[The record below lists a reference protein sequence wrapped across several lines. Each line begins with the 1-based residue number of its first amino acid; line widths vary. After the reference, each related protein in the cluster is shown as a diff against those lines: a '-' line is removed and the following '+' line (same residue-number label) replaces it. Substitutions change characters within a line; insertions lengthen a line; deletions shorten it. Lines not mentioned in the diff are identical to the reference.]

1 MIYLKNI
8 SDAQILMIPRNGG
21 IVTGEMALVMR
32 NTTDLQETTLSV
44 TDLNTSG
51 LYFNL
56 AVALPLGDRFAD
68 GEYQYSLKNGNI
80 QVSCGLLYVGDLQ
93 SPSQHETTITYKQY
107 ESE

>member
-21 IVTGEMALVMR
+21 IVTGEMSLVMR
-32 NTTDLQETTLSV
+32 NTTDLQETTLSM

-56 AVALPLGDRFAD
+56 AVALPGGLAD
-68 GEYQYSLKNGNI
+68 GEYQYSLKDGNI

>member
-8 SDAQILMIPRNGG
+8 SNAQILMIPRNGE
-21 IVTGEMALVMR
+21 IVTGEMTLVMR
-32 NTTDLQETTLSV
+32 NTTDLKETTLSV
-44 TDLNTSG
+44 TDLNTSE

-56 AVALPLGDRFAD
+56 AVALPEGLAD
-68 GEYQYSLKNGNI
+68 GEYQYSLKDGNI

>member
-21 IVTGEMALVMR
+21 IVTGEMSLVIR
-32 NTTDLQETTLSV
+32 NTTDLKETTLSV

-51 LYFNL
+51 HYFNL
-56 AVALPLGDRFAD
+56 AVALPGGLAD
-68 GEYQYSLKNGNI
+68 GEYQYSLKDGNI
-80 QVSCGLLYVGDLQ
+80 QLSCGLLYVGDLQ
-93 SPSQHETTITYKQY
+93 SPSQHDTTITYKQY

>member
-21 IVTGEMALVMR
+21 IVTGEMSLVMR
-32 NTTDLQETTLSV
+32 NTTDQQETTLSV

-51 LYFNL
+51 IYFNL
-56 AVALPLGDRFAD
+56 AVALPGGLAD
-68 GEYQYSLKNGNI
+68 GEYQYSLKDGNI
-80 QVSCGLLYVGDLQ
+80 QVSCGLLYVGDPQ

>member
-21 IVTGEMALVMR
+21 IVTGEMSLVMR
-32 NTTDLQETTLSV
+32 NTTDQQETTLSV

-56 AVALPLGDRFAD
+56 AVALPGGLSD
-68 GEYQYSLKNGNI
+68 GEYQYSLKDGNI

-93 SPSQHETTITYKQY
+93 SPSPYETTITYKQY

>member
-8 SDAQILMIPRNGG
+8 SDAQVLMIPRNGG
-21 IVTGEMALVMR
+21 IVTGEMTLVMR

-56 AVALPLGDRFAD
+56 AVALPGGLAD

-80 QVSCGLLYVGDLQ
+80 QVSCGLIYVGDLQ

>member
-21 IVTGEMALVMR
+21 IVTGEMSLVMR
-32 NTTDLQETTLSV
+32 NTTDLRETTLSV

-56 AVALPLGDRFAD
+56 AVALPGGLAD
-68 GEYQYSLKNGNI
+68 GEYQYSLKDGNI

-93 SPSQHETTITYKQY
+93 SPSQHDTTITYKQY

>member
-21 IVTGEMALVMR
+21 IVTGEMTLVMR

-56 AVALPLGDRFAD
+56 AVNLPGGLAD

>member
-8 SDAQILMIPRNGG
+8 SDAQVLMIPRNGG
-21 IVTGEMALVMR
+21 IVTGEMTLVMR

-56 AVALPLGDRFAD
+56 AVALPGGLAD
-68 GEYQYSLKNGNI
+68 GEYQYSLKDGNI
-80 QVSCGLLYVGDLQ
+80 QVSCGLLYVGELQ

>member
-8 SDAQILMIPRNGG
+8 SDAQTLMIPRNGE

-51 LYFNL
+51 LYFNI
-56 AVALPLGDRFAD
+56 AVALPGGLAD
-68 GEYQYSLKNGNI
+68 GEYQYSLKNGDI
-80 QVSCGLLYVGDLQ
+80 QVSCGILYVGDLQ
-93 SPSQHETTITYKQY
+93 SPRQHETTITYKQY

>member
-21 IVTGEMALVMR
+21 IVTGEMTLVMR

-56 AVALPLGDRFAD
+56 AISLPGGLAD

>member
-21 IVTGEMALVMR
+21 IVTGEMSLVMR
-32 NTTDLQETTLSV
+32 NTTDQQETTLSM

-56 AVALPLGDRFAD
+56 AVALPGGLADRA
-68 GEYQYSLKNGNI
+68 YQYSLKNGNT

>member
-21 IVTGEMALVMR
+21 IVTGEMSLVMR
-32 NTTDLQETTLSV
+32 NTTDQQETTLSV

-56 AVALPLGDRFAD
+56 AVALPGGLAD
-68 GEYQYSLKNGNI
+68 GEYQYSLKDGNI
-80 QVSCGLLYVGDLQ
+80 QVSFGLFYVGDLQ
-93 SPSQHETTITYKQY
+93 SPSPYETTITYKQY

>member
-21 IVTGEMALVMR
+21 IVTGEMTLVMR

-56 AVALPLGDRFAD
+56 AVALPGGLAD

-80 QVSCGLLYVGDLQ
+80 QVSCGILYIGDLQ

>member
-1 MIYLKNI
+1 MIYLTNI
-8 SDAQILMIPRNGG
+8 SDAQILMIPRNGE
-21 IVTGEMALVMR
+21 IVTGEMSLVMR
-32 NTTDLQETTLSV
+32 NTTDQQETTLSV
-44 TDLNTSG
+44 TDMNTSG

-56 AVALPLGDRFAD
+56 AVALPGGLAD

-80 QVSCGLLYVGDLQ
+80 QVSCGILYVGDLQ

>member
-8 SDAQILMIPRNGG
+8 SDAQILMIPRNGE
-21 IVTGEMALVMR
+21 IVTGEISLVMR
-32 NTTDLQETTLSV
+32 NTTDQQETTLSV

-56 AVALPLGDRFAD
+56 AVALPGGLAD
-68 GEYQYSLKNGNI
+68 GEYQYSLKDGNI

>member
-8 SDAQILMIPRNGG
+8 SDAQTLMIPKNGE

-32 NTTDLQETTLSV
+32 NTTDNQETTLSV

-56 AVALPLGDRFAD
+56 AVALPGGLAD
-68 GEYQYSLKNGNI
+68 GEYQYSLKDGDI
-80 QVSCGLLYVGDLQ
+80 QVSCGLLYIGDLQ
-93 SPSQHETTITYKQY
+93 SPRQHETTITYKQY

>member
-8 SDAQILMIPRNGG
+8 PDAQILMIPRNGG
-21 IVTGEMALVMR
+21 IVTGEMSLVMR
-32 NTTDLQETTLSV
+32 NTTDQQETTLSV

-56 AVALPLGDRFAD
+56 AVALPEGIAD
-68 GEYQYSLKNGNI
+68 GEYQYTLKDSNI
-80 QVSCGLLYVGDLQ
+80 QVSCGLLYIGDLQ
-93 SPSQHETTITYKQY
+93 SPSQYERTITYQQY

>member
-8 SDAQILMIPRNGG
+8 SDAQILMIPRNGE

-32 NTTDLQETTLSV
+32 NTTDLRETTLSV

-51 LYFNL
+51 IYFNL
-56 AVALPLGDRFAD
+56 AVALPGGLAD
-68 GEYQYSLKNGNI
+68 GEYKYSLKDGNI

>member
-21 IVTGEMALVMR
+21 IVTGEMTLVMR

-44 TDLNTSG
+44 TDPNTSG

-56 AVALPLGDRFAD
+56 AVALPGGLAD

>member
-8 SDAQILMIPRNGG
+8 SDAQNLMIPRNGE

-32 NTTDLQETTLSV
+32 NTTDHQETTLSV
-44 TDLNTSG
+44 TDLNTSA

-56 AVALPLGDRFAD
+56 AVALPGGLAD
-68 GEYQYSLKNGNI
+68 GEYQYSLKDGNN

>member
-8 SDAQILMIPRNGG
+8 KDAQILMIPRNGE
-21 IVTGEMALVMR
+21 IVTGEMTLVMR
-32 NTTDLQETTLSV
+32 NTTDLRETTLSV

-56 AVALPLGDRFAD
+56 AVALPGGLAD
-68 GEYQYSLKNGNI
+68 GEYQYSLKDGNI

-93 SPSQHETTITYKQY
+93 SPSQHDTTITYKQY

>member
-1 MIYLKNI
+1 MIYLKKI
-8 SDAQILMIPRNGG
+8 SDAQTLMIPRNGG
-21 IVTGEMALVMR
+21 IVTGEMTLVMR

-56 AVALPLGDRFAD
+56 AVALPGGLAD
-68 GEYQYSLKNGNI
+68 GEYQYSLKDGNI
-80 QVSCGLLYVGDLQ
+80 QMSCGLLYVGDLK
-93 SPSQHETTITYKQY
+93 SPSQHETIITYKQY

>member
-21 IVTGEMALVMR
+21 IVTGEMSLVMR
-32 NTTDLQETTLSV
+32 NTTDQKETTLSV

-56 AVALPLGDRFAD
+56 AVALPGGLAD
-68 GEYQYSLKNGNI
+68 GEYQYSLKNGDI
-80 QVSCGLLYVGDLQ
+80 QVSCGILYVGNLQ

>member
-21 IVTGEMALVMR
+21 IVTGEMTLVMR

-56 AVALPLGDRFAD
+56 AVALPGGLAD

-80 QVSCGLLYVGDLQ
+80 QVSCGLFYVGDLQ

>member
-21 IVTGEMALVMR
+21 IVTGEMSLVMR

-56 AVALPLGDRFAD
+56 AVALPGGLAD

-80 QVSCGLLYVGDLQ
+80 QVSCGLLYIGNLQ

>member
-8 SDAQILMIPRNGG
+8 SDAQILMIPWNGG
-21 IVTGEMALVMR
+21 IVTGVMTPVMR

-56 AVALPLGDRFAD
+56 AVALPGGLAD
-68 GEYQYSLKNGNI
+68 GEYQYSLKNGDI
-80 QVSCGLLYVGDLQ
+80 QVSCGILYVGDLQ
-93 SPSQHETTITYKQY
+93 SPRQHETTITYKQY

>member
-8 SDAQILMIPRNGG
+8 SDAQVLMIPRNGG
-21 IVTGEMALVMR
+21 IVTVEMTLVMR

-56 AVALPLGDRFAD
+56 AVTLPGGLAD

>member
-8 SDAQILMIPRNGG
+8 SDAQVLMIPRNGG
-21 IVTGEMALVMR
+21 VVTGEMTLMMR

-56 AVALPLGDRFAD
+56 AVALPGGLAN

>member
-8 SDAQILMIPRNGG
+8 SDAQILMIPRNGS
-21 IVTGEMALVMR
+21 IVTGEMSLVMR
-32 NTTDLQETTLSV
+32 NTTDQKETTLSV

-51 LYFNL
+51 LYFNI
-56 AVALPLGDRFAD
+56 AVALPGGLAD
-68 GEYQYSLKNGNI
+68 GEYQYSLKNGHI

>member
-21 IVTGEMALVMR
+21 IVTGEMTLVMR

-44 TDLNTSG
+44 IDLNTSG

-56 AVALPLGDRFAD
+56 AVTIPGGLAD

>member
-21 IVTGEMALVMR
+21 IVTGEMTLVMR
-32 NTTDLQETTLSV
+32 NTTDLQETTLPV

-56 AVALPLGDRFAD
+56 AVALPGGLAD

>member
-8 SDAQILMIPRNGG
+8 SDAQVLMIPRNGG
-21 IVTGEMALVMR
+21 IVTGEMTLVMR

-56 AVALPLGDRFAD
+56 AVALPGGLAD

-93 SPSQHETTITYKQY
+93 SPRQHETTITYKQY

>member
-56 AVALPLGDRFAD
+56 AVALPGGLAD

-80 QVSCGLLYVGDLQ
+80 QVSCGLLYVGNLQ

>member
-8 SDAQILMIPRNGG
+8 SDAQTLMIPRNGE
-21 IVTGEMALVMR
+21 IVTGDMALVIR
-32 NTTDLQETTLSV
+32 NTTDHQETTLSV
-44 TDLNTSG
+44 TDLNTSE

-56 AVALPLGDRFAD
+56 AIALPGGLAN

-93 SPSQHETTITYKQY
+93 SPIQNEITITYKQY

>member
-21 IVTGEMALVMR
+21 IVTGGMTLVMR
-32 NTTDLQETTLSV
+32 NTTDLHEITLSV

-56 AVALPLGDRFAD
+56 AVALPGGLAD